1 MITYYIVL
9 CINKNL
15 IRFASRVRS
24 KCCSH
29 LQENENAKTI
39 INSNLS
45 NGLCMNDVK
54 NVNNILLDISQY
66 MSLQSD
72 KQEEEVKV
80 ESGEVQQIVSFTDAT
95 TGAEAPSSCI
105 YDSIMSDI
113 FTPDFE
119 LGNFLSRPVQIHSYT
134 VPLGV
139 PFPDTF
145 FNPWHNF
152 LNKTQIKRKLD
163 NYGYIQCTLK
173 IKAVI
178 NATPFIYGAVGMSYQ
193 PQQGLNN
200 ISDFN
205 YNPTCLSQRQT
216 IYITPQDS
224 SGGVME
230 LPFFHYKNWL
240 EMHDSSQVTNMGQ
253 IKMWNTATSRVANA
267 GMTVTPTITVYA
279 WAENVRLAANTSKL
293 ALQSSPWVIQSKEDE
308 TRPAEN
314 TNDEYGQTPVAKT
327 ASAVAGVAGTI
338 AKYTSGIP
346 ILGTF
351 AKATSLGAGV
361 LSTVASIFGFT
372 NVPVIDNASP
382 YKSMPFH
389 GLASS
394 EIGNV
399 VDKLTLDP
407 KNELSISP
415 STVGLPSI
423 DELAINHITAKS
435 AILNNMVWEMGQASD
450 TLLFGANITPTM
462 CNRFPEASQ
471 TILLDTPMGM
481 ASRLFSNW
489 RGDIIFKFKIVAS
502 PYHQGRLRVSYDP
515 VGNIYLDSDT
525 TTVVQT
531 RIIDIAETHEFEIRI
546 PYMAPTSWLRVR
558 EGDVTDYSY
567 STIGLPFSEPA
578 YDNDFHNGR
587 LTVRVL
593 NELTAPDNTADV
605 EIIAFVRAADNFELS
620 NPSDIDFPI
629 GNPNHFTVQSHD
641 QTWNADSTE
650 HVMGKSTPP
659 PPNRYLVNMGESVQ
673 SLRVL
678 LRRSHYI
685 NTERASD
692 TNATNDSSTFYKF
705 TMTKYPPSSGYDPN
719 GMHTAVGLVSGLNE
733 EYNFTTINPYTWIAA
748 CFVGQRGSMIWH
760 FNVGHPGHIDVLRA
774 RRITETDVVTRSAL
788 RNITTNV
795 VSSSFSATSRGMLTR
810 GGVGASG
817 LSLVNQK
824 TQTGLSVLF
833 PQYNKN
839 RFVSASPTNAV
850 FGIDEDDTENEKIE
864 LDIIT
869 SNKVD
874 NTITWYERYC
884 SIGTDFNFFYFLN
897 VPPRYVYSTP
907 GAGSY

>member
-1 MITYYIVL
+1 
-9 CINKNL
+9 
-15 IRFASRVRS
+15 
-24 KCCSH
+24 
-29 LQENENAKTI
+29 
-39 INSNLS
+39 
-45 NGLCMNDVK
+45 MNDDK
-54 NVNNILLDISQY
+54 EMIGSLIDISKY
-66 MSLQSD
+66 MSLQSGVYED
-72 KQEEEVKV
+72 EVET
-80 ESGEVQQIVSFTDAT
+80 ESGDVQQIVSFTDAT
-95 TGAEAPSSCI
+95 SGAEAPSACI
-105 YDSIMSDI
+105 YDTIMSDI
-113 FTPDFE
+113 YTPDFD
-119 LGNFLSRPVQIHSYT
+119 LGSFLGRPVKIQNYT
-134 VPLGV
+134 IPLGS
-139 PFPDTF
+139 PFTNTL

-152 LNKTQIKRKLD
+152 FNKTQIRRKLD

-173 IKAVI
+173 LKAVI
-178 NATPFIYGAVGMSYQ
+178 NATPFIYGAIGMSYQ
-193 PQQGLNN
+193 PQQALNN
-200 ISDFN
+200 ISDYN
-205 YNPTCLSQRQT
+205 YHPTCLSQRQT

-224 SGGVME
+224 SGGTME

-240 EMHDSSQVTNMGQ
+240 EIHDSSQVTGLGQ
-253 IKMWNTATSRVANA
+253 IKIWNVVTSQVANA
-267 GMTVTPTITVYA
+267 GITVTPTITIYA
-279 WAENVRLAANTSKL
+279 WAENVRLAANTVKL
-293 ALQSSPWVIQSKEDE
+293 ALQSGQWELQSKDDE
-308 TRPAEN
+308 VRPAEN

-372 NVPVIDNASP
+372 NVPVIDNTSP

-407 KNELSISP
+407 KNELAISP

-423 DELAINHITAKS
+423 DELAINHITSKN
-435 AILNNMVWEMGQASD
+435 AILDNMVWEMGQATD
-450 TLLFGANITPTM
+450 TILFGANITPTI
-462 CNRFPEASQ
+462 CNVVNEIDQ
-471 TILLDTPMGM
+471 GILLDTPMGM

-489 RGDIIFKFKIVAS
+489 RGDLIFKFKIVAS
-502 PYHQGRLRVSYDP
+502 PYHQGRLRVSFDP
-515 VGNIYLDSDT
+515 LGDIYADADS

-531 RIIDIAETHEFEIRI
+531 RIIDVAETHEFEVRI
-546 PYMAPTSWLRVR
+546 PFMAPTSWLRVR
-558 EGDVTDYSY
+558 ESPVEDYSI
-567 STIGLPFSEPA
+567 SDIAAPFSAPT

-587 LTVRVL
+587 LTIRVL
-593 NELTAPDNTADV
+593 NELTAPDNSANV

-620 NPSDIDFPI
+620 NPSDIHFTD
-629 GNPNHFTVQSHD
+629 GNPHHFTVQSHD
-641 QTWNADSTE
+641 QIWNADKTE
-650 HVMGKSTPP
+650 HIMGKSTPP

-678 LRRSHYI
+678 LRRSHYV
-685 NTERASD
+685 NTERAAD
-692 TNATNDSSTFYKF
+692 TNAADDSSTFYKF

-719 GMHTAVGLVSGLNE
+719 GMHQAIGLVSGLTTD
-733 EYNFTTINPYTWIAA
+733 YNFTTINPYTWLSA

-760 FNVGHPGHIDVLRA
+760 FNVSHPIHVDVIRA
-774 RRITETDVVTRSAL
+774 RRVTETTVTTRTAL
-788 RNITTNV
+788 RNITTNIC
-795 VSSSFSATSRGMLTR
+795 SSSFSATARGMLTR

-817 LSLVNQK
+817 LSLINQK

-833 PQYNKN
+833 PQYNKY
-839 RFVSASPTNAV
+839 RFVSASPSNAV

-869 SNKVD
+869 SNKTD

-897 VPPRYVYSTP
+897 VPPRYLYLNPT
-907 GAGSY
+907 AGGY

>member
-1 MITYYIVL
+1 
-9 CINKNL
+9 
-15 IRFASRVRS
+15 
-24 KCCSH
+24 
-29 LQENENAKTI
+29 
-39 INSNLS
+39 
-45 NGLCMNDVK
+45 
-54 NVNNILLDISQY
+54 
-66 MSLQSD
+66 MSLQSGIY
-72 KQEEEVKV
+72 EEETKV
-80 ESGEVQQIVSFTDAT
+80 ESGDVQEIVSFTDAT
-95 TGAEAPSSCI
+95 TGAQASASCI

-113 FTPDFE
+113 YTPDYD
-119 LGNFLSRPVQIHSYT
+119 LGSFLSRPVKIHTFT
-134 VPLGV
+134 VPLGS
-139 PFPDTF
+139 PFPNTA
-145 FNPWHNF
+145 FNVWHNF
-152 LNKTQIKRKLD
+152 LNKSEIRRKLD

-173 IKAVI
+173 VKAVI
-178 NATPFIYGAVGMSYQ
+178 NATPFIYGAVSMSYQ
-193 PQQGLNN
+193 PQPGLNN

-205 YNPTCLSQRQT
+205 FHPTCLSQRQT

-240 EMHDSSQVTNMGQ
+240 EIHDGAQVSDFGQ
-253 IKMWNTATSRVANA
+253 IKMWNAVTSQVANA
-267 GMTVTPTITVYA
+267 GITVTPTISIYV
-279 WAENVRLAANTSKL
+279 WAENVRLAANTVKL
-293 ALQSSPWVIQSKEDE
+293 ALQSGQWELQSKEDE
-308 TRPAEN
+308 VRSAEN

-346 ILGTF
+346 FLGTF

-407 KNELSISP
+407 KNELAISP

-423 DELAINHITAKS
+423 DELAINHITSKN

-450 TLLFGANITPTM
+450 TVLFGANITPTL
-462 CNRFPEASQ
+462 CNMVSSVNQ
-471 TILLDTPMGM
+471 SILLDTPMGM
-481 ASRLFSNW
+481 AARLFSNW
-489 RGDIIFKFKIVAS
+489 RGDLIFKFKVVAS

-515 VGNIYLDSDT
+515 LGDIYANADS

-531 RIIDIAETHEFEIRI
+531 RIIDIAETHEFEVRI
-546 PYMAPTSWLRVR
+546 PFMAPTSWLRVQ
-558 EGDVTDYSY
+558 DSNVIDYSI
-567 STIGLPFSEPA
+567 SDLISPFGPPP
-578 YDNDFHNGR
+578 YDSDFHNGR
-587 LTVRVL
+587 LTIRVL
-593 NELTAPDNTADV
+593 NELTAPDNSANV
-605 EIIAFVRAADNFELS
+605 EIIAFARAADNFELS
-620 NPSDIDFPI
+620 NPSDIEFKGHPGFPTAFPH
-629 GNPNHFTVQSHD
+629 NFTVQSHD
-641 QTWNADSTE
+641 QVWNADKTE

-685 NTERASD
+685 NTERASV
-692 TNATNDSSTFYKF
+692 TGAANDSSTFYKF

-719 GMHTAVGLVSGLNE
+719 GIHTAEGLTSGVDE
-733 EYNFTTINPYTWIAA
+733 SYNFTSINPFTWISA
-748 CFVGQRGSMIWH
+748 CFIGQRGSMIWH
-760 FNVGHPGHIDVLRA
+760 FNAGHPGHIDVMRA
-774 RRITETDVVTRSAL
+774 RRVTESTVTTRANL
-788 RNITTNV
+788 RNITV
-795 VSSSFSATSRGMLTR
+795 DAGYSSFSNTSRVMLTR
-810 GGVGASG
+810 GGPGASG

-833 PQYNKN
+833 PQYNKY
-839 RFVSASPTNAV
+839 RFVSASPSNAV

-869 SNKVD
+869 SNKID

-897 VPPRYVYSTP
+897 VPPRYVYDNPTA
-907 GAGSY
+907 GAY